1 MNKKVWK
8 EVRVLFS
15 GWELFFH
22 LIFLFAINFG
32 YFYIVS
38 KNVSVSLV
46 VGLMGGLFFFF
57 VFTTKNKQLR
67 TYQENLN
74 ELLKY
79 VTNINFF
86 LQTGENVY
94 YALKATKKTV
104 NPAIQK
110 DIDQTIE
117 GLENEAALKTKH
129 FEKYHF
135 PSLDQFH
142 QNLDIKYNHG
152 GEPKDLFGQIH
163 KNMMFELK
171 KRDELYR
178 KRKGFAM
185 NVYVL
190 LGMVASMAILL
201 RFITPELWDLFLSFP
216 VASNL
221 VLLITYGAILLN
233 LYLLQKKTVDI
244 SVRL

>member
-86 LQTGENVY
+86 L
-94 YALKATKKTV
+94 
-104 NPAIQK
+104 
-110 DIDQTIE
+110 
-117 GLENEAALKTKH
+117 
-129 FEKYHF
+129 
-135 PSLDQFH
+135 
-142 QNLDIKYNHG
+142 
-152 GEPKDLFGQIH
+152 
-163 KNMMFELK
+163 
-171 KRDELYR
+171 
-178 KRKGFAM
+178 
-185 NVYVL
+185 
-190 LGMVASMAILL
+190 
-201 RFITPELWDLFLSFP
+201 
-216 VASNL
+216 
-221 VLLITYGAILLN
+221 
-233 LYLLQKKTVDI
+233 
-244 SVRL
+244 

>member
-142 QNLDIKYNHG
+142 QNLDIKYTYG
-152 GEPKDLFGQIH
+152 GESKDLFGQIH

-201 RFITPELWDLFLSFP
+201 RLITPELWDLFLSFP

-233 LYLLQKKTVDI
+233 LYFLQKKTVDI